1 MFETSPCEIIYSLPE
16 GQKIHFPDDIA
27 SVIKVVEGLPQI
39 SHFTDGKHRL
49 LIIDDQSNE
58 LDDSIVSLFTR
69 DSHHKI
75 VSVIV
80 LTQNIFNSKPGF
92 RTISLNAHYIVLFR
106 NPRAKDQI
114 ACLGRQI
121 CPNNIKFFQEAFESA
136 CDEPYTYMLLDM
148 TQMCPDKL
156 RFRANI
162 FPNPLGTSVFIPT
175 KKWKNCGL

>member
-1 MFETSPCEIIYSLPE
+1 MFDTTPCEIIYSLPE

-27 SVIKVVEGLPQI
+27 GAIKIVEGLPQI
-39 SHFTDGKHRL
+39 SHYKDGRHRL

-69 DSHHKI
+69 DSHHKC

-92 RTISLNAHYIVLFR
+92 RTISLNAQYIVVFR

-136 CDEPYTYMLLDM
+136 CAEPYSYMLLDM
-148 TQMCPDKL
+148 TQMCPDTL
-156 RFRANI
+156 RFRAKI
-162 FPNPLGTSVFIPT
+162 FPNPLGTTVFIPN
-175 KKWKNCGL
+175 KK